1 MTATPQR
8 NALVLGASSG
18 IGAATAKHLAAEGFA
33 VAVVARRAA
42 ELDSVVQDIRTR
54 GGQAYSATYD
64 LAVDG
69 ASTQAV
75 QWAVEQLGQ
84 VDVVVYSAGMVRL
97 HAADEWRRDWW
108 ERQWRLNTLAAAEA
122 AAASVPA
129 MRRRGSGWFIVIGS
143 AAGLTPVPGTGGL
156 RSLEGSGAPS
166 RADAECR
173 EPQVW
178 GPRLRDLSGVGA
190 YGPRGRPRRSRRDAG
205 AAASPRG
212 HCGGDHLVGFTPP
225 ACADQPTAGGTDPR
239 ARGRC
244 LCRYPTISRL
254 LTKGP
259 LICLP

>member
-143 AAGLTPVPGTGGL
+143 AAGLTPVPGTGGY
-156 RSLEGSGAPS
+156 
-166 RADAECR
+166 
-173 EPQVW
+173 
-178 GPRLRDLSGVGA
+178 GV
-190 YGPRGRPRRSRRDAG
+190 SK
-205 AAASPRG
+205 AAA
-212 HCGGDHLVGFTPP
+212 HHLVQMLSAENRRFGVHAYAICPGWVRTDLAADPGALGVMPEQLLLPEDIAEVITWLVSLPP
-225 ACADQPTAGGTDPR
+225 RVQISPLLEVQTLAPEVDVCAGIQRFLD
-239 ARGRC
+239 
-244 LCRYPTISRL
+244 YSR
-254 LTKGP
+254 KDH
-259 LICLP
+259 